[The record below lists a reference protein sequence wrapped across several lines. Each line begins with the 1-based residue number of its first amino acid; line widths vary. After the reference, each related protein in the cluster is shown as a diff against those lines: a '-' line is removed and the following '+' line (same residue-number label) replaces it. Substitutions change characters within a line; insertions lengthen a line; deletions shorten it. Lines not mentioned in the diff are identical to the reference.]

1 MADAGAPRA
10 PAPTVV
16 EGGATTRQ
24 LAAWA
29 SYDWASSPFFA
40 VIITFVFAAYFTQG
54 VAQDEV
60 VGTAQWGW
68 AMTVSALLI
77 AAASPVLGAIA
88 DAGGRRKPWLL
99 TFTLL
104 SAATTWTLWT
114 IEPEPSFMLRCLVL
128 VVLAN
133 TALEIGQAFYNA
145 MLPDLASPA
154 QVGRW
159 SGWGWGLGYAAGIVT
174 LLLLLKLVIEP
185 TPPPFGLDESRAE
198 DVRIVGPV
206 VAAWMLVFA
215 VPLFLVVPDR
225 PSGRLPVAAAVR
237 KGLGALMDTFRELP
251 RHRDIALFLLARLI
265 YNDGLNTL
273 FAFGGI
279 YAAGTFGMDTAEIIM
294 FGVALNVTAG
304 IGAFGFA
311 FMDDRLGSKPT
322 ILAALVG
329 LLVFGTVALLATERS
344 MFWFAA
350 LFIGVFVGPAQSASR
365 TLMARLA
372 PPDQRTEMFG
382 LFALTGKVTAFIGPF
397 LFGTATYLAGSQR
410 AGMATILVMFVLGG
424 LLLTTV
430 REPRGGVA
438 AAQH

>member
-1 MADAGAPRA
+1 MADARTGQAELR
-10 PAPTVV
+10 TIV

-29 SYDWASSPFFA
+29 SFDWASSPFFA
-40 VIITFVFAAYFTQG
+40 VIITFVFASYFTQG
-54 VAQDEV
+54 VAPDAV
-60 VGTAQWGW
+60 VGTAEWGW
-68 AMTVSALLI
+68 AMTISALLI
-77 AAASPVLGAIA
+77 AVASPILGAVA
-88 DAGGRRKPWLL
+88 DAGGRRKPWLAV
-99 TFTLL
+99 FTLL
-104 SAATTWTLWT
+104 SAVATWALWT
-114 IEPEPSFMLRCLVL
+114 VEPQPSFMLRCLVL

-145 MLPDLASPA
+145 MLPDLASPS

-174 LLLLLKLVIEP
+174 LLLLLKVVIEP
-185 TPPPFGLDESRAE
+185 VPPPFGLDDKTAE

-206 VAAWMLVFA
+206 VAVWMVLFA
-215 VPLFLVVPDR
+215 IPLFLFTPDKPR
-225 PSGRLPVAAAVR
+225 GNIPAGQAVR
-237 KGLGALMDTFRELP
+237 QGLTALVATFRDLP
-251 RHRDIALFLLARLI
+251 KHRDIAVFLLARLI

-279 YAAGTFGMDTAEIIM
+279 YAAGTFGMNTAEIIM

-322 ILAALVG
+322 ILVSLVG
-329 LLVFGTVALLATERS
+329 LFVFGTVALLATERW
-344 MFWFAA
+344 MFWVAA
-350 LFIGVFVGPAQSASR
+350 LFIGIFVGPAQSASR

-397 LFGTATYLAGSQR
+397 LFGTATYLAGTQR

-424 LLLTTV
+424 LLLTRV
-430 REPRGGVA
+430 REPAHR
-438 AAQH
+438 

>member
-1 MADAGAPRA
+1 MAGAGVSQTQAR
-10 PAPTVV
+10 TVV
-16 EGGATTRQ
+16 QGGATSRQ

-54 VAQDEV
+54 VAPDEV

-77 AAASPVLGAIA
+77 AAASPVLGAVA
-88 DAGGRRKPWLL
+88 DVGGRRKPWLL
-99 TFTLL
+99 VFTLV
-104 SAATTWTLWT
+104 SAATTWALWT
-114 IEPEPSFMLRCLVL
+114 VEPEPSFMLRCLVL

-145 MLPDLASPA
+145 MLPDLARPA
-154 QVGRW
+154 EVGRW
-159 SGWGWGLGYAAGIVT
+159 SGWGWGLGYAAGIVV
-174 LLLLLKLVIEP
+174 LLLLLKAVIEP

-198 DVRIVGPV
+198 DVRIVGPI
-206 VAAWMLVFA
+206 VAIWMVLFA
-215 VPLFLVVPDR
+215 IPLFLLTPDKPR
-225 PSGRLPVAAAVR
+225 GHLPTGAAVR
-237 KGLGALMDTFRELP
+237 QGLAVLIATFRDLP
-251 RHRDIALFLLARLI
+251 RHRDIALFLLARLV

-279 YAAGTFGMDTAEIIM
+279 YAAGTFGMTTPEIIM

-304 IGAFGFA
+304 LGAFAFA

-322 ILAALVG
+322 ILVALVG
-329 LLVFGTVALLATERS
+329 LFVSGTVALLATERAT
-344 MFWFAA
+344 FWVAA
-350 LFIGVFVGPAQSASR
+350 LFIGIFVGPAQSASR

-372 PPDQRTEMFG
+372 PPERRTEMFG

-397 LFGTATYLAGSQR
+397 LFGTATYLAGTQR
-410 AGMATILVMFVLGG
+410 AGMATILVMFVIGG
-424 LLLTTV
+424 LLLTRV
-430 REPRGGVA
+430 REPRRGLA
-438 AAQH
+438 